1 MTRLGERRTVSAGNA
16 NARAVLVAA
25 HSDGSWLNL
34 AESELSVLS
43 SQSLDERISYKQ
55 TLADDIATW
64 QASRNTAH
72 VKAN

>member
-1 MTRLGERRTVSAGNA
+1 
-16 NARAVLVAA
+16 LVAA